1 MVGRDDELTAVLTF
15 VTLPLAL
22 VGGVIGND
30 IAGGVISIGSMVG
43 FFTVLGIVA
52 RNSIMMITH
61 FQHLE
66 HEEGMEFGPE
76 LVLRGARERL
86 APIMMTG
93 LATSLAL
100 VPLIL
105 AGNVAGQEIE
115 YPMGVVMVGGLISS
129 AVINLFVV
137 PSLYLRFA
145 RPRRERPTSADV
157 ATQPA

>member
-1 MVGRDDELTAVLTF
+1 MGTQAFEARDMVGRDDELTAVLTF

-52 RNSIMMITH
+52 RNGIMMITH

-86 APIMMTG
+86 APIVMTG
-93 LATSLAL
+93 PATSLAGETWTSSPWASTAPTAARRASTL
-100 VPLIL
+100 P
-105 AGNVAGQEIE
+105 
-115 YPMGVVMVGGLISS
+115 VGRSTS
-129 AVINLFVV
+129 TD
-137 PSLYLRFA
+137 
-145 RPRRERPTSADV
+145 PT
-157 ATQPA
+157 